1 MTARDV
7 TRTRG
12 RTALQLARAVGDGRN
27 VGEALRHLDAHGS
40 DPDATVVADA
50 LARFL
55 VARCESHH
63 AGWRVVRQVV
73 VDSAADAPWEKSARR
88 AIAQVSRE
96 LLSASD
102 TGARTPL
109 VRAQHI
115 AAQCR
120 AQQIAGHVDRDAL
133 LAELG
138 LDARVVSAER
148 WEAALRG
155 AVGARSR
162 HQVARAVDRALRD

>member
-1 MTARDV
+1 MS
-7 TRTRG
+7 RTRD
-12 RTALQLARAVGDGRN
+12 RTASQLARAVGGGRG
-27 VGEALRHLDAHGS
+27 VREALSHLDAHRS
-40 DPDATVVADA
+40 DPEAVVVADA

-73 VDSAADAPWEKSARR
+73 VESAAHAPWEKSARR
-88 AIAQVSRE
+88 AVRQVSQE
-96 LLSASD
+96 LLAETD
-102 TGARTPL
+102 DGGRTPL

-120 AQQIAGHVDRDAL
+120 AQQIARHVDRDVL
-133 LAELG
+133 LADLR
-138 LDARVVSAER
+138 LDARVVSDER

-155 AVGARSR
+155 AVTARSR
-162 HQVARAVDRALRD
+162 HQVARELDRALRD

>member
-1 MTARDV
+1 VSRPRD
-7 TRTRG
+7 
-12 RTALQLARAVGDGRN
+12 RTASQLARAVGGGRG
-27 VGEALRHLDAHGS
+27 VRAALSHLDAHRS
-40 DPDATVVADA
+40 DPEAVVVADA

-73 VDSAADAPWEKSARR
+73 VESAAHAPWEKSARR
-88 AIAQVSRE
+88 AVRQVSQE
-96 LLSASD
+96 LLAATD
-102 TGARTPL
+102 DGGRTPL

-120 AQQIAGHVDRDAL
+120 AQQIARHVDRDVL
-133 LAELG
+133 LADLR
-138 LDARVVSAER
+138 LDARVVSDER

-155 AVGARSR
+155 AVTARSR
-162 HQVARAVDRALRD
+162 HQVARELDRALSD